1 MEIVEIPAQEVR
13 LSSRATAALASNR
26 PVAVTRYGRRSHV
39 VLNAHQFELVEPLL
53 ELLEEGAV
61 VPAEVLMSKD
71 DLELERLLA
80 EDLEPSPGEEALID
94 ELLAE
99 ASTS

>member
-1 MEIVEIPAQEVR
+1 MELVEIPAQEVR

-39 VLNAHQFELVEPLL
+39 VLNAHQFELVAPLL
-53 ELLEEGAV
+53 ELLEEAV
-61 VPAEVLMSKD
+61 LAAEVLMSKD

-80 EDLEPSPGEEALID
+80 EDREPSPSEEALIE

-99 ASTS
+99 ASVS

>member
-13 LSSRATAALASNR
+13 LSSRAAQALASNR

-39 VLNAHQFELVEPLL
+39 VLSAYQFELVEPLL
-53 ELLEEGAV
+53 ELLEDGAV
-61 VPAEVLMSKD
+61 VAAEVLATKD
-71 DLELERLLA
+71 DLEIERLLA

-99 ASTS
+99 GSTS